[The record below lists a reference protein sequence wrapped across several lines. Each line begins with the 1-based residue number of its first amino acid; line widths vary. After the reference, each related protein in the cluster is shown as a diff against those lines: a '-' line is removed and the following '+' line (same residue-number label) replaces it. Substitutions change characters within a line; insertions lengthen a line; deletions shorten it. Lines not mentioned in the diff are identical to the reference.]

1 MCVFVHHKGL
11 NGAVSGNNKTKS
23 ASSGAS
29 STSSSPLQASTTSEQ
44 ITTLKSGMNPQN
56 KTTKTIFNNC
66 KTEQSATSPPNWSRK
81 QKIKT
86 DQAQERTS
94 HKTKEV

>member
-1 MCVFVHHKGL
+1 MCAFVRHKGL
-11 NGAVSGNNKTKS
+11 NGAVSGNSKTKS

-29 STSSSPLQASTTSEQ
+29 STSSSPSPAYTTSEQ
-44 ITTLKSGMNPQN
+44 INTLKSGLNPQN
-56 KTTKTIFNNC
+56 KTTKTILNNC

-81 QKIKT
+81 QKTKT
-86 DQAQERTS
+86 DQAQEKTS